1 MQPVRL
7 PKLVESDPRGPAILE
22 YLAKSAAPIRPGSTM
37 FASTA
42 AFHSVETALRSAL
55 TAVRVVRGLDTA
67 KKVLA
72 AEEHGLQLAEEKS
85 GARRGA
91 RVSRLLLVTD
101 DGSDGFY
108 RQVENLLKRHGPR
121 ILALRLDVDA
131 ARFGAALFGKEN
143 QTRLVM
149 ISHKEAVAAVLLGL
163 AGTTGNG
170 RSRA

>member
-1 MQPVRL
+1 
-7 PKLVESDPRGPAILE
+7 
-22 YLAKSAAPIRPGSTM
+22 M